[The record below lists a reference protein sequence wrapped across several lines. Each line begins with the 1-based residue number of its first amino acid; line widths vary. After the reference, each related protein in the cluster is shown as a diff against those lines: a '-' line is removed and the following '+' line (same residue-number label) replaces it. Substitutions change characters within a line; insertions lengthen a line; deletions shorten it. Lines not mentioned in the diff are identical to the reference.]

1 MKKQFDAVVI
11 GGGPGG
17 YVAAIRLAQLGK
29 KTALIEKDQIGGTC
43 LNRGCIPTKALL
55 QSAEVYRTVQDASVY
70 GVTSGPAG
78 FDYAKIAARKT
89 SVVDRLR
96 RGVAALE
103 KKNGV
108 EVINGTAAF
117 KDAHTLIVGGEE
129 IEAKDIVIATGSAP
143 ARVPIPGIDGPNVV
157 DSDAVLDWTE
167 CPKSVV
173 IIGGGVIGIE
183 FATLFAALEVK
194 VTVIEMLPEILPPID
209 AEIAA
214 MMRKELTKRG
224 VDICVGAKVERIEPG
239 VTVHFTQGDARSVTA
254 DYCIVAIGRRPVTD
268 GLNLEAA
275 GVATNR
281 GFVVVDEYL
290 KTSVPGIYAIGD
302 VTGKIQLAHVASA
315 QGIVAADNIAG
326 QNKKM
331 DYSIVPS
338 CVYTEPEIASIGL
351 TESQVKEKGLSYKV
365 GRFATAA
372 NGRSMIM
379 GESAGTV
386 KIIVEAKTGELLGC
400 HIMAPRAT
408 DMIGE
413 IATAMRA
420 EGTIEELCDTIH
432 AHPTVSE
439 MIMEAAHDAQGHC
452 IHQ

>member
-29 KTALIEKDQIGGTC
+29 KCALIEKAELGGTC

-55 QSAEVYRTVQDASVY
+55 QSAEVYRTVRDAAVY
-70 GVTSGPAG
+70 GISAGPAA
-78 FDYAKIAARKT
+78 FDYAKIAARKAT
-89 SVVDRLR
+89 VVDRLR
-96 RGVAALE
+96 KGVAALE

-108 EVINGTAAF
+108 EVIAGAASF
-117 KDAHTLIVGGEE
+117 QDAHTLLVGGDE
-129 IEAKDIVIATGSAP
+129 IEAKDIIIATGSAP
-143 ARVPIPGIDGPNVV
+143 ARVPIPGIDTPGVV
-157 DSDAVLDWTE
+157 DSDAVLSWTQ

-183 FATLFAALEVK
+183 FATLFAALDVK

-209 AEIAA
+209 AEISAL
-214 MMRKELTKRG
+214 MRKELARRG
-224 VDICVGAKVERIEPG
+224 VDIAVGAKVDRIETG
-239 VTVHFTQGDARSVTA
+239 VTVHYTQGEARSVTA
-254 DYCIVAIGRRPVTD
+254 EACIVAVGRRPVTD

-275 GVATNR
+275 GVALSR

-290 KTSVPGIYAIGD
+290 KTNVPGIWAIGD
-302 VTGKIQLAHVASA
+302 VTGKVQLAHVASA
-315 QGIVAADNIAG
+315 QALVAAESIAG
-326 QNKKM
+326 ATRRM
-331 DYSIVPS
+331 DYGIVPS

-351 TESQVKEKGLSYKV
+351 SEGQAKEKGLAYKV

-379 GESAGTV
+379 GETAGTV
-386 KIIVEAKTGELLGC
+386 KLIVEEKTGELLGC

-408 DMIGE
+408 DIIGE
-413 IATAMRA
+413 IGAAMRA
-420 EGTIEELCDTIH
+420 EGTLDELSDTIH

-439 MIMEAAHDAQGHC
+439 MIMEAAHAAQGHG